1 MVSLANLAWKEIKKL
16 VLYDDGINSKQ
27 TYLQNSGTL
36 QHPKWK
42 SKVWWRWEGEGA
54 ISFLS
59 LRERHPIIEAKDA
72 PSFKTSAEKRVLPP
86 RSCYELPVCRTGL
99 KLQVTNCYFMS
110 FSHFKESLSKV
121 FRKVLVGYWPFKIQN
136 EEHIFL

>member
-1 MVSLANLAWKEIKKL
+1 MTMVLIL
-16 VLYDDGINSKQ
+16 SKRTCKIQ
-27 TYLQNSGTL
+27 GHVSILNG
-36 QHPKWK
+36 
-42 SKVWWRWEGEGA
+42 KVKYGGGGGGEGA

-86 RSCYELPVCRTGL
+86 RSWYELPVCRTGL
-99 KLQVTNCYFMS
+99 KLQITNCYFMS

-121 FRKVLVGYWPFKIQN
+121 FRKVLVGY
-136 EEHIFL
+136 